1 MTRSGPAAQSK
12 RDTRALKY
20 GVVLA
25 CGTLKAWQL
34 ACIRELEAS
43 GHARLVCIINDSTS
57 SFPPAN
63 VRDRAYERF
72 CGMLDLPSQSS
83 ASTSAL
89 RQDRSDLLE
98 IEAWLSP
105 TDLDWKQDVR
115 DLDLDFILLF
125 GERAMG
131 VELLDVARYGVW
143 QFVHSD
149 PAHLS
154 TAAPCFWEIY
164 HDHDVTGA
172 MLLRMEKSDV
182 GGVVLKSACFP
193 TIRDSF
199 EQNLEA
205 AFAALPA
212 WPAQVCRDIN
222 RGSATYFDD
231 EPLPCAPV
239 HYGVP
244 SPLQILHLRALE
256 AQTRF
261 AHYVHSRFYSID
273 WNLFV
278 LKGSPSEFIGA
289 DRQAEVT
296 DLFPYTKGLYLADPC
311 VVRRGA
317 RTYVMC
323 EEYRYKTNLG
333 VVAAFEVPSNGAARP
348 QVAIEEPYH
357 LSYPHVFEDG
367 GEVFCVT
374 ESARAKKVCLYRS
387 VEFPHRWEYVRTL
400 LDDFRA
406 ADSTLLRFDNKLWL
420 FCTGGEHPKRG
431 DDTHLYIWYA
441 DDLWGEWTPHARNP
455 VKIDVRSSRP
465 AGEFFTHENVLYR
478 PTQDCSRT
486 YGGAIRINRIDKLT
500 ETDFK
505 ESVAGVIRPPATS
518 YDKGIHTISSA
529 GGWCIVDAKRYV
541 FNPGGIVAVLRR
553 AVKDAALRMG
563 IPAETLRSLKRRLNG
578 KLVPVA
584 QPQAPPQERVV

>member
-12 RDTRALKY
+12 KDARALKY
-20 GVVLA
+20 GVVLS

-34 ACIRELEAS
+34 ACIQELEAS
-43 GHARLVCIINDSTS
+43 GQARLACVVNDTSTS
-57 SFPPAN
+57 SLLSAD
-63 VRDRAYERF
+63 VRDGAYERF
-72 CGMLDLPSQSS
+72 CGMLRLPSQS
-83 ASTSAL
+83 AVSTSAL
-89 RQDRSDLLE
+89 RQNRSDLLE
-98 IEAWLSP
+98 IEAPQPP
-105 TDLDWKQDVR
+105 TGLDWKQDLR

-125 GERAMG
+125 GERALG
-131 VELLDVARYGVW
+131 AELLDVARHGVW

-149 PAHLS
+149 PARLS

-172 MLLRMEKSDV
+172 MLVRIENDHV
-182 GGVVLKSACFP
+182 AGVVLKSACFP

-199 EQNLEA
+199 EQNFET

-212 WPAQVCRDIN
+212 WPAQVCRDII
-222 RGSATYFDD
+222 RGTATYFYD
-231 EPLPCAPV
+231 EPLPNAPA

-244 SPLQILHLRALE
+244 SLLHILHLRALE
-256 AQTRF
+256 VRTRF
-261 AHYVHSRFYSID
+261 ARYVQSRFYSID

-278 LKGSPSEFIGA
+278 LKGSPSQFIGA
-289 DRQAEVT
+289 DKQAEVT
-296 DLFPYTKGLYLADPC
+296 ELFPYTKGLYLADPC
-311 VVRRGA
+311 VVQRGA
-317 RTYVMC
+317 QTYVMC

-333 VVAAFEVPSNGAARP
+333 VVAAFEVQSNGVARP

-374 ESARAKKVCLYRS
+374 ESARAKKVCLYRA

-431 DDTHLYIWYA
+431 DNTHLYIWYA
-441 DDLWGEWTPHARNP
+441 DNLLGEWTPHARNP
-455 VKIDVRSSRP
+455 VKIDARSSRP

-486 YGGAIRINRIDKLT
+486 YGGAIRINRIDTLT

-505 ESVAGVIRPPATS
+505 ESVVGLIRPPATN
-518 YDKGIHTISSA
+518 YNKGIHTISSA

-541 FNPGGIVAVLRR
+541 FDPTSFIYGL
-553 AVKDAALRMG
+553 KLMLKSAAIRSG
-563 IPAETLRSLKRRLNG
+563 IPAEVLQSAKRRINRRA
-578 KLVPVA
+578 VPIAQPA
-584 QPQAPPQERVV
+584 QPQKRVV